1 MTDYKNDML
10 LKAGAFEEMANTAG
24 WKHIQDYIGGKIAD
38 FTNRAIGKGF
48 KDMNEYNAYR
58 GEVVG
63 LQNLLAEV
71 TITLEHLKN
80 YRNEDTK
87 STSTE

>member
-1 MTDYKNDML
+1 MNYKDDML

-24 WKHIQDYIGGKIAD
+24 WKHILDYVGDRVAW
-38 FTNRAIGKGF
+38 FTNRAIQEGF
-48 KDMNEYNAYR
+48 KDMAEYNAYR
-58 GEVVG
+58 GEIKG

-80 YRNEDTK
+80 FRNEQPK